1 MKIHPPTP
9 EIPADNPFQHCAFA
23 RQKFAQALTL
33 LIEQAEDPLVVCVDA
48 PWGEGKTTFAKMWR
62 ADLLKRDRKTIYY
75 DAFADD
81 FAGDP
86 FVAFCS
92 EIQTFMSAQPKQNSP
107 LAARAKRF
115 GKTAADVGRHLL
127 PNVAAAA
134 FKAAAKAMTGGAAGE
149 EPLAELGADT
159 AKSVVEN
166 LLKQR
171 TSEKKALSSFKEEL
185 LSVGGAVREA
195 QTFPLL
201 VIVDELDRCRPDYA
215 LTLIERIKHLFSV
228 PGVVFVLLANL
239 NQLESQVRAV
249 YGSDVDARNYLL
261 KFFTITTKLPKDVL
275 DPDYNH
281 YSKYLGV
288 LERHYDLHIDNQ
300 AGQQLVRLL
309 RRYSFSLREMESLFA
324 SLKLAAILLPMHN
337 TQLAE
342 LSLLLGVL
350 RMKRPGLF
358 ADLAIAPV
366 SLDDFLRRADM
377 RDVNIDTDSQHKDAY
392 LVLLL
397 RYFLLS
403 DAEVAAL
410 PEDDRSLKSCA
421 HLQNRF
427 RDRRGLIPSICQ
439 TLDRFEYVH

>member
-1 MKIHPPTP
+1 M
-9 EIPADNPFQHCAFA
+9 
-23 RQKFAQALTL
+23 
-33 LIEQAEDPLVVCVDA
+33 
-48 PWGEGKTTFAKMWR
+48 
-62 ADLLKRDRKTIYY
+62 
-75 DAFADD
+75 
-81 FAGDP
+81 
-86 FVAFCS
+86 
-92 EIQTFMSAQPKQNSP
+92 
-107 LAARAKRF
+107 
-115 GKTAADVGRHLL
+115 
-127 PNVAAAA
+127 
-134 FKAAAKAMTGGAAGE
+134 
-149 EPLAELGADT
+149 
-159 AKSVVEN
+159 
-166 LLKQR
+166 
-171 TSEKKALSSFKEEL
+171 
-185 LSVGGAVREA
+185 
-195 QTFPLL
+195 
-201 VIVDELDRCRPDYA
+201 
-215 LTLIERIKHLFSV
+215 
-228 PGVVFVLLANL
+228 
-239 NQLESQVRAV
+239 
-249 YGSDVDARNYLL
+249 
-261 KFFTITTKLPKDVL
+261 
-275 DPDYNH
+275 
-281 YSKYLGV
+281 
-288 LERHYDLHIDNQ
+288 
-300 AGQQLVRLL
+300 RLL